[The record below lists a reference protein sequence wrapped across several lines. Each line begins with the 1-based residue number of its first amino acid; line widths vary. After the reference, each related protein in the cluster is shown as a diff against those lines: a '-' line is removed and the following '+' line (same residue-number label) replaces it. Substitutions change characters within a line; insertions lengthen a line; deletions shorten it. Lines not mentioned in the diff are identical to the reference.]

1 MSIRCELPAGADL
14 EAAARAFDET
24 INLDAL
30 LGEGEGEGRAP
41 IAFGRLYAYATEAEG
56 IGDPEL
62 AEALA
67 GDPGLRAALRRLVE
81 KTAILR
87 LPWVAAASAGTIMSR
102 DGEGCRIRF
111 QRSRAEPRQTYVI
124 IELDGAADAR
134 HRTLFACDPE
144 NRCAKFPLPE
154 AREGV
159 VQMLVDEDSELL
171 RALLDIKTEIFI
183 R

>member
-1 MSIRCELPAGADL
+1 MSIRYDVPEGAEL
-14 EAAARAFDET
+14 EAAARAFDEASH
-24 INLDAL
+24 LDTL
-30 LGEGEGEGRAP
+30 LRGPAGPPR
-41 IAFGRLYAYATEAEG
+41 IAFGRLYAYATDVEG
-56 IGDPEL
+56 AADPEL
-62 AEALA
+62 TEALDR
-67 GDPGLRAALRRLVE
+67 DPGLRAGLRRLVE

-87 LPWVAAASAGTIMSR
+87 LPRVAAASAGAILNR

-124 IELDGAADAR
+124 IELEDGQGTP
-134 HRTLFACDPE
+134 RTTLITCDSE
-144 NRCAKFPLPE
+144 DRCLKFPLPE

-159 VQMLVDEDSELL
+159 VQMLLDEDSELL